1 MEKTRSNN
9 RRAKAS
15 TRRKRGGI
23 FGYDVRGKMA
33 AMAGKDENA
42 FKPADMGMM
51 AKANEMGAKA
61 QVMGQQGMDAAS
73 AGVADARRRMGSM
86 AAPTA
91 ARGGRRRR
99 RSTKKGKKSKKSK
112 KSRKTRRRRH

>member
-1 MEKTRSNN
+1 MAKTRSNN

-33 AMAGKDENA
+33 AMAGKDEDA

-51 AKANEMGAKA
+51 AKANEMG
-61 QVMGQQGMDAAS
+61 QQGMDATS

-91 ARGGRRRR
+91 AAARGGRRRR
-99 RSTKKGKKSKKSK
+99 RSTKKGKKGKKSK

>member
-1 MEKTRSNN
+1 MAKTRSNN

-15 TRRKRGGI
+15 TRRKRGGL
-23 FGYDVRGKMA
+23 FGMGDIRGKMA

-61 QVMGQQGMDAAS
+61 QVMGQQGM
-73 AGVADARRRMGSM
+73 ADARRRMGSM
-86 AAPTA
+86 AATTA

>member
-1 MEKTRSNN
+1 MAKTRSNN

-15 TRRKRGGI
+15 TRRKRGGL
-23 FGYDVRGKMA
+23 FGMGDIRGKMA
-33 AMAGKDENA
+33 KAMGKSEDA
-42 FKPADMGMM
+42 FKPDDMGIMS
-51 AKANEMGAKA
+51 KANSMGNSMKEGAHSMGARA
-61 QVMGQQGMDAAS
+61 QQMMHPGQAS
-73 AGVADARRRMGSM
+73 ATVA
-86 AAPTA
+86 PV